1 MNTDKKA
8 MIAKT
13 KEILDRFNIEIDPE
27 ARISDLTNAYK
38 QLVEIAKAVLED
50 AKVLCMD
57 EPTAPFN

>member
-1 MNTDKKA
+1 

-50 AKVLCMD
+50 TKCCAWM
-57 EPTAPFN
+57 NRQHH